1 MAKFGVTYYPYEWQ
15 WFVKD
20 FVAGITL
27 LTILIPQSMAYSV
40 LAGLPPVV
48 GLYSSLAVLPFAV
61 LASNSTCTV
70 GPFTVT
76 QILMRTLRP
85 IYLASFIGGIMQVI
99 IAPFS
104 GFIGVWLL
112 PKTYMSGFTSGCAF
126 LIAAAQIDDFFGISL
141 VKPDQ
146 FTVVLKLIDIF
157 RKIQNIHL
165 PTFAIGAVSLLLIYV
180 LKKLNVYLK
189 TKPKFSKVWIPDI
202 FVVCLLATLLSY
214 FLNFQKLGVKIVGHI
229 PKGFPEIVAPWNYDD
244 AVDINWISLIV
255 DTLPVAIVS
264 SSITLSVLTQYN
276 TPQTVIPQD
285 MLLAGL
291 SSMAISFFQGFL
303 ATGSLTRSALQK
315 EVGAMTQISNIVLCI
330 LLILVLI
337 SIAPLFEPVPM
348 ASLAA
353 IVMLAAKSLL
363 RQLVTIGWPLFLD
376 AKKYYYRS
384 INDIELQDDANSF
397 PQSPENCSNDQSL
410 SETSSFIISGP
421 SQFASTSMFIAEFE
435 QNPYIQFLYF
445 WVPCF
450 GIFFFNV
457 QVTLAFSVCLILLWK
472 TIYAVVLWRAS
483 HPS

>member
-1 MAKFGVTYYPYEWQ
+1 MAKFGVTYYPYQWQ

-20 FVAGITL
+20 FVAGVTL

-40 LAGLPPVV
+40 LAGLPPVI

-61 LASNSTCTV
+61 FASNSTCTV

-85 IYLASFIGGIMQVI
+85 VYLASFIGGIMQLI

-157 RKIQNIHL
+157 RKIQYTHL
-165 PTFAIGAVSLLLIYV
+165 PTFAIGAVSLILIYV
-180 LKKLNVYLK
+180 LKKLNVFLK

-214 FLNFQKLGVKIVGHI
+214 FLDFQKLGVKIVGHI

-244 AVDINWISLIV
+244 VVDINWASLIIA
-255 DTLPVAIVS
+255 TLPVAIVS

-276 TPQTVIPQD
+276 TPETVIPQD
-285 MLLAGL
+285 MFLAGL
-291 SSMAISFFQGFL
+291 SSMIISFFQGFL

-363 RQLVTIGWPLFLD
+363 RQLVTIGWPLFLE
-376 AKKYYYRS
+376 AKKHYFRTTE
-384 INDIELQDDANSF
+384 DIELQEDSISIPVSPDIENEVQSSDDS
-397 PQSPENCSNDQSL
+397 DSL
-410 SETSSFIISGP
+410 MISG
-421 SQFASTSMFIAEFE
+421 SGRLASTSFFISEFE
-435 QNPYIQFLYF
+435 QNPYIQLLYF

-457 QVTLAFSVCLILLWK
+457 QVTLAFSVCMIVLWK
-472 TIYAVVLWRAS
+472 AIYASIIWKTS
-483 HPS
+483 HGS